1 MGDYKVMT
9 CTIVDGVAE
18 VSINRPESYNAIN
31 AEVLIETARLCKEIA
46 ENKDVKAIVMGNGN
60 EKFFAAGA
68 DIREL
73 VDYSPAEADE
83 FITLVHESINTIY
96 NSPVPTI
103 AAISGLC
110 LGGGLEITL
119 VCDFRVAADN
129 AVFALPEINL
139 GVLPGGGGT
148 QMLSKI
154 IGPGKAKELIFF
166 GEMINAQTALNIG
179 LVNKVVPLADLMTE
193 AHKMARKLTRKP
205 PIALKMAKE
214 LINNSMATD
223 FSSGIIAEKKS
234 FSKLFDTHDQKEG
247 MKAFMENRRASFTG
261 S

>member
-9 CTIVDGVAE
+9 CKIVDGVAE

-46 ENKDVKAIVMGNGN
+46 ENKEIKAIVMGNGN

-73 VDYSPAEADE
+73 VDYTPAEADE

-103 AAISGLC
+103 AAVSGLC

-179 LVNKVVPLADLMTE
+179 LVNKVVPLADLMAE

-214 LINNSMATD
+214 LINNSMETD

-234 FSKLFDTHDQKEG
+234 FSTLFDTHDQKEG